1 MANMRPVAS
10 AWQHQSSGKFLEVPF
25 WSKIMPSILIT
36 FGLSGLAVWAN
47 KAIFNV
53 PPPSLSPEFKA
64 EAAEKAGVV
73 ERISAPPVF
82 SNPIRRG
89 IPGNIRGP
97 EDL

>member
-47 KAIFNV
+47 K
-53 PPPSLSPEFKA
+53 
-64 EAAEKAGVV
+64 
-73 ERISAPPVF
+73 
-82 SNPIRRG
+82 
-89 IPGNIRGP
+89 
-97 EDL
+97 